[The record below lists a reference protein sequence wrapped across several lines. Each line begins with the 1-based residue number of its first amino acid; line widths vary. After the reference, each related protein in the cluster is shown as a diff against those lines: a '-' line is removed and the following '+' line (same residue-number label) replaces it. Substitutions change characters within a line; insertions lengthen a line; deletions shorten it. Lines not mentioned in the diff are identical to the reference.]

1 MALVSCTIYP
11 LSVILLDVIKHS
23 INDGNLGNNGHSIQ
37 PTSQAA
43 MADEHELAIRQL
55 PEHCSH
61 SYGCYWNVA
70 NGN

>member
-43 MADEHELAIRQL
+43 MAEFR
-55 PEHCSH
+55 
-61 SYGCYWNVA
+61 
-70 NGN
+70 

>member
-43 MADEHELAIRQL
+43 MAEEFAFGKRSGRPQQSVSRR
-55 PEHCSH
+55 CAARVVTV
-61 SYGCYWNVA
+61 G
-70 NGN
+70 

>member
-43 MADEHELAIRQL
+43 MADLL
-55 PEHCSH
+55 PP
-61 SYGCYWNVA
+61 VQ
-70 NGN
+70 